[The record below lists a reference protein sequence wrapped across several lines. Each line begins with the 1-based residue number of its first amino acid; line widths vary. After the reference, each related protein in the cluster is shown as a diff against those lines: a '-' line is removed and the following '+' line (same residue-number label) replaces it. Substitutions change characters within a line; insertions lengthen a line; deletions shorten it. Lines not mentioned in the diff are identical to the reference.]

1 MSAVLKGGLE
11 RRQIRLTGA
20 SKRRSDN
27 GTQAATREIPVGQK
41 KNLFPTTGGLK
52 LAQVPR
58 VSGHI
63 LCIFEDVQ
71 KPPGQGPE
79 QPGLAWEL
87 TLQLAGYWTA
97 DLQLSFPT

>member
-11 RRQIRLTGA
+11 RRQIHLTGA

-27 GTQAATREIPVGQK
+27 GTQAATREILVGQK
-41 KNLFPTTGGLK
+41 KNLFPTTSGLK
-52 LAQVPR
+52 LAQVLR
-58 VSGHI
+58 VWGI
-63 LCIFEDVQ
+63 RFFEDVQ

-87 TLQLAGYWTA
+87 TLRLAGNWTI

>member
-41 KNLFPTTGGLK
+41 KNLFPSTGGLK

-58 VSGHI
+58 ESGEYASLRMFRDH
-63 LCIFEDVQ
+63 LG
-71 KPPGQGPE
+71 K
-79 QPGLAWEL
+79 A
-87 TLQLAGYWTA
+87 
-97 DLQLSFPT
+97 LSNLV